1 MNQQLDSSLIKPAPY
16 NPRKI
21 SESGFRYLKN
31 SVEKFGDISGITWN
45 KRTGR
50 LITGHQR
57 WTVLNEKFSDLYLEH
72 LSEDRHRVMSLAHGY
87 VGYIMRV
94 VDWDEITEK
103 AANVTANNN
112 NIGGEFQIDIL
123 ADLNAQLKEFDSEL
137 HQSLGLEELEKDLK
151 LIDKMKEEKPP
162 EDFDEHTSAIGVN
175 RECPKCSYKWN
186 DTKKRD

>member
-31 SVEKFGDISGITWN
+31 SIDKFGDISGITWN
-45 KRTGR
+45 QRTGR

-57 WTVLNEKFSDLYLEH
+57 WTVLTEKYSDLFLEH
-72 LSEDRHRVMSLAHGY
+72 FSEDRHKIMSLAKGY
-87 VGYIMRV
+87 TGYIMRV
-94 VDWDEITEK
+94 VDWDDITEK
-103 AANVTANNN
+103 AANVTANNEN
-112 NIGGEFQIDIL
+112 AGGEFQTDIL
-123 ADLNAQLKEFDSEL
+123 TDLNAQIKEFDSDL
-137 HQSLGLEELEKDLK
+137 HESLGLVDLEKDFK
-151 LIDKMKEEKPP
+151 LIEKMSEKEPP

-175 RECPKCSYKWN
+175 RECPKCHYKWN